1 MKQHRPRPRRALA
14 GGLAVA
20 LLAATAAC
28 TSDSEPPREVAPSD
42 LPERSLGAAPTLE
55 AKPVPTEVTVAR
67 VAGER
72 LRKEQRRRL
81 EKQVAR
87 VLSGYFDDA
96 FLGGEYPR
104 SDFAGAL
111 AAFSPGAAERAA
123 SDRDLLTNT
132 EIGGETE
139 AVVARAKQARLDVL
153 VPRRLVAGL
162 TARIRLVFL
171 QERSNGADQIV
182 TVKGRLMLNRKSS
195 GAWQIFGYDVSRSSS
210 PAGKGG
216 GR

>member
-1 MKQHRPRPRRALA
+1 M
-14 GGLAVA
+14 V

-28 TSDSEPPREVAPSD
+28 TRDSEPPREVAPSE
-42 LPERSLGAAPTLE
+42 LPERSVGAAPTLE
-55 AKPVPTEVTVAR
+55 AKPVPTKVTVAR

-72 LRKEQRRRL
+72 LRKEQRQRL

-123 SDRDLLTNT
+123 SDRGLLTNT

-171 QERSNGADQIV
+171 QERSDGADQIV